1 MEVLS
6 ETGAIG
12 LALWSILVLTAV
24 RSLWRVRAW
33 AGADRRDVSLTVDY
47 LAIAVVGYLVT
58 SLFLGGA
65 YSIHAWLLFAICFS
79 VRGALGDGAR
89 PVRGR
94 LRVTAPAR

>member
-1 MEVLS
+1 
-6 ETGAIG
+6 
-12 LALWSILVLTAV
+12 
-24 RSLWRVRAW
+24 
-33 AGADRRDVSLTVDY
+33 LTVDY
-47 LAIAVVGYLVT
+47 LAIAVAGYLVT

-94 LRVTAPAR
+94 LRVTALAR